1 MALIEVK
8 IPKKGISPKIAYI
21 KAQEMTKFPE
31 TRFLSHW
38 LKWPAETVLAVQA
51 GEAVCR

>member
-21 KAQEMTKFPE
+21 KAQIARGCVFKGP
-31 TRFLSHW
+31 L
-38 LKWPAETVLAVQA
+38 
-51 GEAVCR
+51 